1 MRAPS
6 PHHLAALAL
15 LTAAALPA
23 PALAQEDEAS
33 GRRPLITTLAVLG
46 APTTTVGWMWLEG
59 WITDRQEVEP
69 DLRELRQ
76 LVLLRRYLDAH
87 EAATRD
93 ALALGRGPALD
104 DLRALLHA
112 PTLPAPQ
119 TLRALGLHRAPWTP
133 HTARRL
139 YLAITRRGTP

>member
-15 LTAAALPA
+15 LATTALPA
-23 PALAQEDEAS
+23 PALAQDDDAS
-33 GRRPLITTLAVLG
+33 SRRPLITTLAVLG

-69 DLRELRQ
+69 DLQELRQ

-112 PTLPAPQ
+112 PALPDPR
-119 TLRALGLHRAPWTP
+119 TIRALGLHRAPWTP